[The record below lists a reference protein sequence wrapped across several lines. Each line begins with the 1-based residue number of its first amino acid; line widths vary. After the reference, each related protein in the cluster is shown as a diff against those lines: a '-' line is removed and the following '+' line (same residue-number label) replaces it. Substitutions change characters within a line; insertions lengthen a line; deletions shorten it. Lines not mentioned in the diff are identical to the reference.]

1 MTKRPLDD
9 VEILDDGLEY
19 DVDDGLTAGDD
30 VVVADSPPS
39 PTTNAPDTLDTNT
52 NDPTQKK
59 KNNKKKNK
67 NKNKKLRKS
76 IFSDPSVAQASA
88 GDQSQFMTKKLLQTY
103 TDLTVLELQD
113 KIFRP
118 DFFLESC
125 RFPVPRIPTQFG
137 EWVRQLD
144 QFDLAT
150 TDLEVKGSPKVLVI
164 TGAAL
169 RAVELVAATR
179 TLIPET
185 KAAKLFARHLKV
197 NEQERFLK
205 GTVVGVAVGTPN
217 RILKLLDESALSLEH
232 TTLVV
237 MDCFRDLKDRMIVD
251 MPECAKDLFTIYLQ
265 YLHTPLE
272 NHKLR
277 LALF

>member
-9 VEILDDGLEY
+9 VETLDDGLEY
-19 DVDDGLTAGDD
+19 DVDDGLTAGGD
-30 VVVADSPPS
+30 VVVADSPQS
-39 PTTNAPDTLDTNT
+39 PTTNIPDTLDTNT
-52 NDPTQKK
+52 DDPTPKK
-59 KNNKKKNK
+59 KKNKKKNK
-67 NKNKKLRKS
+67 KPRKS
-76 IFSDPSVAQASA
+76 IFSDPSVAQASSS
-88 GDQSQFMTKKLLQTY
+88 DQSEFMTKKLLQTY
-103 TDLTVLELQD
+103 TDLSMLELQD

-125 RFPVPRIPTQFG
+125 QFPAPREPTQFG

-144 QFDLAT
+144 QIDLAT
-150 TDLEVKGSPKVLVI
+150 TDLEVKGSPKVLII

-179 TLIPET
+179 KVVPES
-185 KAAKLFARHLKV
+185 KVAKLFARHIKV
-197 NEQERFLK
+197 SEQERFLK
-205 GTVVGVAVGTPN
+205 STVVGAAVGTPN
-217 RILKLLDESALSLEH
+217 RILKLLDASALSLEH

-272 NHKLR
+272 NNKLR